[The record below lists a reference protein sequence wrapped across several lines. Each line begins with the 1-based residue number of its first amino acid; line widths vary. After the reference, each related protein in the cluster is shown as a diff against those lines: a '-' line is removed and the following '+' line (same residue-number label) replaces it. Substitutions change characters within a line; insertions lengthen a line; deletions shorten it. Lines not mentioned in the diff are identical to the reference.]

1 MPVDAAAAYHFR
13 GASADGVLKLT
24 PAQAEFSAD
33 IVSTTAPITGGRI
46 DKTTFAIHLS
56 KGALGSL
63 AVVEREADA
72 SQRSWRVTEGENA
85 VATAVELPLMSWANP
100 FGLVLGRMDTGAS
113 FPARVWLIRFARPAT
128 SDVTLET
135 TATHTSPP
143 TAEPPRLEAW
153 SVLGAT
159 PAANA
164 NTARPPG
171 FRTKPPRQNGN
182 SRASIS

>member
-1 MPVDAAAAYHFR
+1 MPVEAAAAYHFR

-72 SQRSWRVTEGENA
+72 AKRSWRVTGGENA
-85 VATAVELPLMSWANP
+85 VATAVALPLTSWANP
-100 FGLVLGRMDTGAS
+100 FGLVLGRMDTGGQLAGSGLADSLCSPRDLGCRAGNDCNAHIAS
-113 FPARVWLIRFARPAT
+113 NR
-128 SDVTLET
+128 
-135 TATHTSPP
+135 
-143 TAEPPRLEAW
+143 
-153 SVLGAT
+153 
-159 PAANA
+159 
-164 NTARPPG
+164 
-171 FRTKPPRQNGN
+171 
-182 SRASIS
+182 